1 MKSLVIKITI
11 ITLTLIGVFN
21 ASMAIAA
28 PDCSNPAG
36 LSAKEQ
42 IQCGACDAAGST
54 TCDASTAPSSLTNTI
69 KDVIDVISVIA
80 GAIAVL
86 MIIVGGLRYITSAGN
101 AEGAKSAR
109 NTILYSVIG
118 LIVIALAQ
126 IIVHFTLNTVA
137 K

>member
-1 MKSLVIKITI
+1 
-11 ITLTLIGVFN
+11 
-21 ASMAIAA
+21 
-28 PDCSNPAG
+28 
-36 LSAKEQ
+36 
-42 IQCGACDAAGST
+42 
-54 TCDASTAPSSLTNTI
+54 LTNTI